1 MRLDVRVKKIEKIRK
16 KNWRE
21 SFHEKKIVKF
31 PLITPDD
38 SSLLTYDNN
47 LCRNRKLLIKNR
59 PETEVNQG
67 FNTKLRPHYRSR
79 ARAGKLLFIRRKSKN
94 VGICTTT
101 ILSTINLFKTLF
113 FCLKS
118 MF

>member
-1 MRLDVRVKKIEKIRK
+1 MRLDVRVKKSKKFVK

-21 SFHEKKIVKF
+21 SFHEKKFVKF
-31 PLITPDD
+31 PHITPDD

-94 VGICTTT
+94 VGIP
-101 ILSTINLFKTLF
+101 LQY
-113 FCLKS
+113 
-118 MF
+118 